1 MSHDDHA
8 WLDLLAGRPAP
19 GVDPALAREAT
30 QLRDGLRRYRPDIP
44 PGQMPAPDERVQRLL
59 DRARQCGVLPVAEPA
74 LAPPAPSRPR
84 RPRNGFTLAAPRW
97 WPAAVLGLGLT
108 TGLAWWSQRPG
119 PARDAQPFVLRGDGV
134 LQRPAADRAQAR
146 AQRDALLSQ
155 LRAQGFEA
163 EAYEQLGRPGVDLAL
178 PQPLNEA
185 QRTALARLDIP
196 APGGPQLQIEFV
208 PTAP

>member
-1 MSHDDHA
+1 MNSDNDEA
-8 WLDLLAGRPAP
+8 WLDLLAGRTVP

-30 QLRDGLRRYRPDIP
+30 LLRDGMRRYRADIP
-44 PGQMPAPDERVQRLL
+44 PGQIPAPNERVQRLL
-59 DRARQCGVLPVAEPA
+59 DRARQGGVLPTAEPA
-74 LAPPAPSRPR
+74 APPPPR
-84 RPRNGFTLAAPRW
+84 RPRRSATLAAPRW
-97 WPAAVLGLGLT
+97 WPAAVLGLGLA

-178 PQPLNEA
+178 PQPLNES